1 MAAEGAEPVS
11 KEFANVYQDQA
22 RADAYAQLEFPG
34 TYFLAF
40 RDLPALFHEHV
51 RGRVALDFG
60 CGTGRSTRFLRALGF
75 SAIGVDVA
83 DSMLARAR
91 ELDPQGEYRL
101 VGDGDLS
108 GLPEATYDLILS
120 TFTFDNIPTLD
131 QKAALLGSLR
141 RCLKPAGRLVNLVS
155 TPDIY
160 VNEWASF
167 STRDF
172 PENRFTE
179 SGGRV
184 RIVML
189 DVGDR
194 RPVEDIVCSD
204 EDYKSVYAA
213 AGLEVVARHHPLG
226 QPTDGIAWVSEATVA
241 PWAIYVLACGA

>member
-1 MAAEGAEPVS
+1 MS

-40 RDLPALFHEHV
+40 RDLPTLFHEHV
-51 RGRVALDFG
+51 RGQLALDFG
-60 CGTGRSTRFLRALGF
+60 CGTGRSTRFLRGLGF
-75 SAIGVDVA
+75 SPIGVDVA
-83 DSMLARAR
+83 DSMLGRAR

-131 QKAALLGSLR
+131 RKAALLGSLR
-141 RCLKPAGRLVNLVS
+141 LCLKPSGRLVNLVS

-172 PENRFTE
+172 PENRLAR

-204 EDYKSVYAA
+204 EDYVRLYAA
-213 AGLEVVARHHPLG
+213 TVVSLTQAMPSVG
-226 QPTDGIAWVSEATVA
+226 CPSG
-241 PWAIYVLACGA
+241 

>member
-1 MAAEGAEPVS
+1 MS

-22 RADAYAQLEFPG
+22 RADAYAQLGFPG

-40 RDLPALFHEHV
+40 RDLPTLFHEHV
-51 RGRVALDFG
+51 HGRLALDFG
-60 CGTGRSTRFLRALGF
+60 CGAGRSTRFLRNLGF
-75 SAIGVDVA
+75 SPLGVDIA
-83 DSMLARAR
+83 DSMLGRAR

-108 GLPEATYDLILS
+108 ELPEATYDLILS
-120 TFTFDNIPTLD
+120 TFTFDNIPTLNR
-131 QKAALLGSLR
+131 KAALLGSLR
-141 RCLKPAGRLVNLVS
+141 LCLKPSGRLVNLVS

-172 PENRFTE
+172 PENRLAE

-204 EDYKSVYAA
+204 EEYMRLYAA
-213 AGLEVVARHHPLG
+213 AGLEVVARHYPLG
-226 QPTDGIAWVSEATVA
+226 KPTDGIAWVSEATVA
-241 PWAIYVLACGA
+241 PWAIHVLARGA

>member
-1 MAAEGAEPVS
+1 MS
-11 KEFANVYQDQA
+11 QQFTNVYEDQA

-40 RDLPALFHEHV
+40 RDLPKLLHEHV
-51 RGRVALDFG
+51 RGCTALDFG
-60 CGTGRSTRFLRALGF
+60 CGTGRSTRFLRGLGF
-75 SAIGVDVA
+75 DPVGVDIA
-83 DSMLARAR
+83 PSMLARAR
-91 ELDPQGEYRL
+91 ELDPQGDYRL

-108 GLPEATYDLILS
+108 GLPRATYDLILS

-131 QKAALLGSLR
+131 RKATLLASLR
-141 RCLKPAGRLVNLVS
+141 QCLKPSGRLVNLVS

-172 PENRFTE
+172 ADNRSVV

-194 RPVEDIVCSD
+194 RPVEDVVCSN
-204 EDYKSVYAA
+204 EDYARLYTAV
-213 AGLEVVARHHPLG
+213 GLQIVAMHCPLG
-226 QPTDGIAWVSEATVA
+226 SPTDGIQWVSETTVA
-241 PWAIYVLACGA
+241 PWAIYVLAPGA

>member
-1 MAAEGAEPVS
+1 MS
-11 KEFANVYQDQA
+11 QQFTNVYEDHA

-40 RDLPALFHEHV
+40 RDLPKLLHEHV
-51 RGRVALDFG
+51 HGCAALDFG
-60 CGTGRSTRFLRALGF
+60 CGTGRSTRFLRGLGF
-75 SAIGVDVA
+75 DPVGVDIA
-83 DSMLARAR
+83 PSMLARAR
-91 ELDPQGEYRL
+91 ELDPQGDYRL

-108 GLPEATYDLILS
+108 GLPTATYDLILS

-131 QKAALLGSLR
+131 RKATLLASLR
-141 RCLKPAGRLVNLVS
+141 QSLKPSGRLVSLVS

-172 PENRFTE
+172 PENRSVV

-194 RPVEDIVCSD
+194 RPVEDVVCSNA
-204 EDYKSVYAA
+204 DYARLYTA
-213 AGLEVVARHHPLG
+213 AGLQSVALHCPLG
-226 QPTDGIAWVSEATVA
+226 SPTDGIDWVSETTVA
-241 PWAIYVLACGA
+241 PWAIYVLAPGA

>member
-1 MAAEGAEPVS
+1 MRKLETS
-11 KEFANVYQDQA
+11 HFANVYQDQS

-40 RDLPALFHEHV
+40 RDLPKLFREHV
-51 RGRVALDFG
+51 RGRLALDFG

-75 SAIGVDVA
+75 SPIGVDVA
-83 DSMLARAR
+83 DAMLRRAR

-108 GLPEATYDLILS
+108 GLAEAAYDLILS

-131 QKAALLGSLR
+131 RKAALLGSLR
-141 RCLKPAGRLVNLVS
+141 RRLTPSGRLVNLVS
-155 TPDIY
+155 TPEIY

-172 PENRFTE
+172 PENRLAE

-189 DVGDR
+189 DVADR
-194 RPVEDIVCSD
+194 RPVDDIVCSD
-204 EDYKSVYAA
+204 EDYVRLYGA
-213 AGLEVVARHHPLG
+213 AGLEVVARHYPLG
-226 QPTDGIAWVSEATVA
+226 RPTDGIAWVSETTVA
-241 PWAIYVLACGA
+241 PWAIYVLARDS